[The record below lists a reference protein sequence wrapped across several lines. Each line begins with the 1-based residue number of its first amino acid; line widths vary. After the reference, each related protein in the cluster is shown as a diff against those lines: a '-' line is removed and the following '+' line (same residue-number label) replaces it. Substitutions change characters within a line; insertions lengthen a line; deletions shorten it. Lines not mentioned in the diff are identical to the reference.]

1 MLMKSAGK
9 FTYFT
14 TKRCGNVCPLSR
26 KFKFPSVFLQ
36 IVVWLFVVA
45 NSESAYLAT
54 GGAFTGQDFDGPS
67 GR

>member
-1 MLMKSAGK
+1 MWE
-9 FTYFT
+9 
-14 TKRCGNVCPLSR
+14 CLSLV
-26 KFKFPSVFLQ
+26 KKIQVSQCFLQ